1 MKKTKNTKSMKST
14 IGHHDDK
21 LRKLQEE
28 YDKLEETRD
37 QGMFTEEDEAKL
49 KEIKTEMGKYASAT
63 AQISINHTTGA
74 GSGSTEPMDG
84 EPIETDTES
93 GNTDHM
99 THGKVIA
106 NEPIATQPDAAIHA
120 LDPEKRY
127 ASHQE
132 GSSGHS
138 KMKQELKEESKTFTQ
153 ELVDNLNMTWN
164 IDVNDSHGES
174 SLQHLPK
181 GVFGHIQRSSRTRYC
196 VRFGSKEG
204 LSARFESILP
214 NGSDYKEERDV
225 TQGSNR
231 IVEKI
236 VQHHRDEKTA
246 LPMNILSQ
254 VRILLVYWDS
264 KMGVGHDAEVE
275 VLAPDFKGKRPHTRC
290 FVYLNPDLYAQYNLK
305 NTSGF
310 SHETRSTMKL
320 LMEGI
325 DDRQKSIAIYNIA
338 VKIENQFEKRWMSNI
353 PGRPTPLC
361 ELKHETKAVSR
372 RTKSLFATTEH
383 SVTPTLMELPVPQ
396 RQFTPLPKTELEKTS
411 VEKTPG
417 MSLKQQFHKDFL
429 ELFELPED
437 ITYYFL
443 FGDRITAF
451 PPGFRMIAG
460 NASKQND
467 FIPPSDIPQ
476 SLWGPEEKTPKA
488 LAGKAIGFNCL
499 NYSGAAEGSLTRH
512 LLPNKSFIDSNCAD
526 GLRLE
531 LMFPSCWDGISLDAN
546 DHESH
551 VAYPDL
557 VMEGTCPAD
566 YQTRVPA
573 LFFETIWDTSVFRNV
588 SGRFLLSNGDLAGMK
603 KCLRIKL

>member
-1 MKKTKNTKSMKST
+1 MPITRTSKTNVKGEKITTNTNNTKGMKKTKNTKSMKST

-411 VEKTPG
+411 VERTPG

-437 ITYYFL
+437 ITY
-443 FGDRITAF
+443 
-451 PPGFRMIAG
+451 AG
-460 NASKQND
+460 
-467 FIPPSDIPQ
+467 
-476 SLWGPEEKTPKA
+476 LTEEQQ
-488 LAGKAIGFNCL
+488 
-499 NYSGAAEGSLTRH
+499 
-512 LLPNKSFIDSNCAD
+512 LL
-526 GLRLE
+526 
-531 LMFPSCWDGISLDAN
+531 
-546 DHESH
+546 
-551 VAYPDL
+551 YPAQF
-557 VMEGTCPAD
+557 TK
-566 YQTRVPA
+566 
-573 LFFETIWDTSVFRNV
+573 W
-588 SGRFLLSNGDLAGMK
+588 K
-603 KCLRIKL
+603 KVNS